1 MSKELPLK
9 MDAELYQRLVN
20 RFKDNEQEMNRF
32 IVDAIKSQLYEASTD
47 TTADNN
53 DDLESYLQ
61 KGSAGSRTYGIKG
74 QGW

>member
-1 MSKELPLK
+1 MSKELSLK

-61 KGSAGSRTYGIKG
+61 KGSAGSRTYGVKG

>member
-1 MSKELPLK
+1 MSKELSLK

>member
-47 TTADNN
+47 TTADNS

-61 KGSAGSRTYGIKG
+61 KGSAGSRTYGVKG

>member
-1 MSKELPLK
+1 